1 MCLLVK
7 NSKEPLLFCSLYVAL
22 GTLAFVLPKV
32 PSHYQ
37 TKLANKIPQGIKE
50 GFLCCFFF
58 FSWDRSSAEPEHH
71 RLQPAFCTAQNRQ
84 HTRGVWMGESD
95 AAVFLLLCFSARII
109 NRVEVRSSGSS
120 EKLDI

>member
-32 PSHYQ
+32 PSHYR

-50 GFLCCFFF
+50 GFLCCFFSSVGIGVQLNLNISGCSLLSAPLKIASTQEVSGWVSLMLQ
-58 FSWDRSSAEPEHH
+58 FSYYFVS
-71 RLQPAFCTAQNRQ
+71 LQ
-84 HTRGVWMGESD
+84 E
-95 AAVFLLLCFSARII
+95 
-109 NRVEVRSSGSS
+109 
-120 EKLDI
+120 